1 VTHVP
6 RHAGKHRSGR
16 PVAGP
21 LAGGDTPA
29 SGVDHDAGVRAE
41 SLTVRFGEV
50 LAVRDVC
57 LRVAGGELVAVTGP
71 SGAGKTSLLG
81 ALAGLY
87 PPSSGTVSLDGVA
100 LGDRDD
106 AAARDVVLIPQGNA
120 LVGVLTALENA
131 AVPLIDRGVAE
142 AQVRSRAALD
152 SVGLGEALGQLVEE
166 LSGGQQQRL
175 AVARGL
181 AQRGAVVLA
190 DEPTSELD
198 AANRARVMR
207 LLRGEAERGAAVL
220 VATHDPEAAE
230 VCDAEL
236 RLDEGQP
243 SWVRDDRGGY
253 RQ

>member
-1 VTHVP
+1 VAAASP
-6 RHAGKHRSGR
+6 ADGAGHD
-16 PVAGP
+16 
-21 LAGGDTPA
+21 GGI
-29 SGVDHDAGVRAE
+29 RAE

-50 LAVRDVC
+50 VAVRSVG
-57 LRVAGGELVAVTGP
+57 LRVGGGELVAVTGP

-87 PPSSGTVSLDGVA
+87 PPSSGTVSVDGAA

-131 AVPLIDRGVAE
+131 AVPLIDRDVAD
-142 AQVRSRAALD
+142 AQARSRSALD

-198 AANRARVMR
+198 AANRALVMR
-207 LLRGEAERGAAVL
+207 LLRAEAERGAAVL

-243 SWVRDDRGGY
+243 TWVRDDRAGY
-253 RQ
+253 RR